1 MSADVGLRERKK
13 VRTRR
18 KLVEAAIRLF
28 DEKGYERTTVDEIA
42 AAAEVSPRTFFTYFG
57 SKEDVLFL
65 QAEDRLDQ
73 LVQAVAEREPG
84 EPLGAL
90 LLRLYGLLVQGFA
103 DDDELDVA
111 LSTAR
116 SRLLLSEPAL
126 RARALSL
133 MFDQQPRLA
142 EALHRAYPDQLDLIA
157 AAAVVGGFWGAM
169 GVAGLVAQQRG
180 GSPEEIL
187 AAGRRAVEVIAGG
200 VESSAKPSA

>member
-18 KLVEAAIRLF
+18 ALVEAAIRLF

-73 LVQAVAEREPG
+73 LVEAVAGRGPC
-84 EPLGAL
+84 EPLGEL
-90 LLRLYGLLVQGFA
+90 LLRLYDLLVQGVD
-103 DDDELDVA
+103 DDDELDIA

-116 SRLLLSEPAL
+116 ARLLLSEPAL
-126 RARALSL
+126 RARGMTL
-133 MFDQQPRLA
+133 MFNQQPRVA
-142 EALHRAYPDQLDLIA
+142 EALQRAYPDQLDLIS
-157 AAAVVGGFWGAM
+157 AAAVVGGFWGAT

-180 GSPEEIL
+180 DSPEEIL
-187 AAGRRAVEVIAGG
+187 AAGRRAIEVIVRG
-200 VESSAKPSA
+200 VGPWASPRD